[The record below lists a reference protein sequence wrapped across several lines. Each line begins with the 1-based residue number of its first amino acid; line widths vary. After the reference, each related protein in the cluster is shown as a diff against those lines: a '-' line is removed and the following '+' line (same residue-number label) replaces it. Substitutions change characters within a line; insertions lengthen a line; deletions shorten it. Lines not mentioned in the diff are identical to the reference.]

1 MPEPTSKRI
10 PKPSLD
16 EFVFDGEEMP
26 LLLRRRVIIGIVL
39 TFLALAGAYIVLSE
53 ALGLSYNIDAEPFRD
68 WVEDRGP
75 LGPIVFI
82 LVMAFSVLF
91 APIPNVPIFIAAGLA
106 WGPILG
112 TIYSMIGMM
121 LGSAMA
127 FYAARWLGRKH
138 LPRLIGSKAAG
149 RIDGLVQNMGGRVV
163 FWSRMLPVINFDWV
177 SFVAGLTGIRFRTF
191 FVYSFLGMLTPTIVA
206 VVAGDT
212 LRKDV
217 RITLAIGGFWMLG
230 IVLSAAFFWFRR
242 RRAIGRRR
250 TAAAAQL
257 VAEPANGAM
266 ERSGE
271 APRA

>member
-1 MPEPTSKRI
+1 
-10 PKPSLD
+10 
-16 EFVFDGEEMP
+16 
-26 LLLRRRVIIGIVL
+26 
-39 TFLALAGAYIVLSE
+39 
-53 ALGLSYNIDAEPFRD
+53 
-68 WVEDRGP
+68 
-75 LGPIVFI
+75 
-82 LVMAFSVLF
+82 
-91 APIPNVPIFIAAGLA
+91 
-106 WGPILG
+106 
-112 TIYSMIGMM
+112 
-121 LGSAMA
+121 
-127 FYAARWLGRKH
+127 
-138 LPRLIGSKAAG
+138 
-149 RIDGLVQNMGGRVV
+149 V